1 MVSGQAECTESKI
14 IKLKLLQACVIRW
27 ANEHRPGWRDQTFA
41 HIGID
46 SVGSIAVAIMS
57 DEAIARLVT
66 ELDNSIRS
74 ADDLEEMLLRYRDIS
89 ASGTKGRKW
98 IHSLFKHLRD
108 IPTLLKGVINKE
120 ENGLGPFADLSP
132 DERDA
137 KKREIWDWKLRYL
150 NYMARMEQQEVEE
163 VEVVEE

>member
-1 MVSGQAECTESKI
+1 MVSGQAECTENKI
-14 IKLKLLQACVIRW
+14 ITSKLVQACVIRW
-27 ANEHRPGWRDQTFA
+27 ADANRPGWRHRQFG

-74 ADDLEEMLLRYRDIS
+74 AADLEIMLLRYRMKPTPRS
-89 ASGTKGRKW
+89 PYPSKW
-98 IHSLFKHLRD
+98 IHALFKNLRT
-108 IPTLLKGVINKE
+108 IPQLLKGGNNNE

-150 NYMARMEQQEVEE
+150 NYMARMEQQEVE
-163 VEVVEE
+163 VVEE